1 MIISFNYKTTQF
13 ICNKDHCKYGWLPID
28 DAFQVF
34 IILYYYSWRGI
45 SELSLMPLEQSEF
58 KLLKWQVYSW
68 FPEFPGDWPYNH
80 KIING
85 LQFLGGIYTG
95 EPVLFLLS
103 IFVLK
108 IGRTTFNLPITCIVK
123 ISLTFQLW
131 PYNLN
136 TNLVHLLPAGCI
148 MSDICP
154 TGDMTSLN
162 LYTY

>member
-1 MIISFNYKTTQF
+1 MTSNRWCLPGFYHLILHVLLLKGYQWTQF
-13 ICNKDHCKYGWLPID
+13 N
-28 DAFQVF
+28 A
-34 IILYYYSWRGI
+34 SWTKRVQTI
-45 SELSLMPLEQSEF
+45 EMTT
-58 KLLKWQVYSW
+58 VYSW

-95 EPVLFLLS
+95 EPVLFLL
-103 IFVLK
+103 
-108 IGRTTFNLPITCIVK
+108 TFNLPITCIVK

-136 TNLVHLLPAGCI
+136 TNLVHLLPAACI
-148 MSDICP
+148 MSNICP

-162 LYTY
+162 LSTY

>member
-1 MIISFNYKTTQF
+1 MIFSFNYKTTQF
-13 ICNKDHCKYGWLPID
+13 ICNKDHCKYGWLQID

-34 IILYYYSWRGI
+34 IILYYYPWRGI

-154 TGDMTSLN
+154 TWDMTSLN
-162 LYTY
+162 LSTY

>member
-13 ICNKDHCKYGWLPID
+13 ICNKDHCKYGWLQID

-131 PYNLN
+131 PYNLD

-162 LYTY
+162 LSTY